1 MGTEKAGAMPSWAR
15 KAEVEERAKLL
26 ARMVPLIMHGLQT
39 KSYEQFVASFSNPGA
54 EPDAFE
60 RSNRELHFQ
69 MQISPACRYHASAS
83 YSPEQSPCVV
93 LQGGDDDF
101 GVVITV
107 SATEAIIVDSY
118 LAPGQDA
125 GCDARDVVHCLHA
138 MPGFRSYAASLAAA
152 ARGGAEHGRRRA

>member
-1 MGTEKAGAMPSWAR
+1 MLGWES
-15 KAEVEERAKLL
+15 KAEVVERARLL
-26 ARMVPLIMHGLQT
+26 ARMVPLIMHGLQI
-39 KSYEQFVASFSNPGA
+39 KSYEQFVASFSNPGK

-69 MQISPACRYHASAS
+69 MRISPNCRYDVSAS

-107 SATEAIIVDSY
+107 
-118 LAPGQDA
+118 
-125 GCDARDVVHCLHA
+125 
-138 MPGFRSYAASLAAA
+138 
-152 ARGGAEHGRRRA
+152 